1 MKDSSGYKCLLNYL
15 SSVLIS
21 SIKSALNISSL
32 FQDLVTSQQILH
44 DAVIEQGSVMLVLPL
59 KIENTFNVRY
69 SMRGARREN
78 YKSNS
83 I

>member
-21 SIKSALNISSL
+21 SIKSALNKSSL

-44 DAVIEQGSVMLVLPL
+44 DAVIEQSSVMLMLPL
-59 KIENTFNVRY
+59 KIENTLDILCWEERKLQIKFNLVR
-69 SMRGARREN
+69 
-78 YKSNS
+78 
-83 I
+83 